1 MDDDCSV
8 MHIEPFRYMERLF
21 FYKEGDIGMNHLV
34 AMSDLSVEEIYSLLE
49 RAKTFKHLGVREL
62 PGNYMVS
69 NLFFEPSTRT
79 KTSFEVA
86 ERKLGLE
93 VIPFEAGFSSALKG
107 ETLYDT
113 VRTLEEIGLD
123 AVVIRHSEEKYYDQ
137 LKGKTKVAIVN
148 AGDGS
153 GQHPTQSLL
162 DLFTI
167 QKEFGSFEGL
177 NVLIA
182 GDISHSRVAKSNADA
197 LTRLGANVTFLC
209 PKEWAGDVDATDQ
222 WDEVL
227 EQSDVVILLRVQHE
241 RHEEGTSFS
250 KEEYH
255 RQFGLTVERERMM
268 KERAIIMHPAP
279 VNRDVEIADCLI
291 ECARSRIFK
300 QVENGVYIRAAIL
313 EAVLKGRN

>member
-1 MDDDCSV
+1 MFS
-8 MHIEPFRYMERLF
+8 HAHRAFPLTGKALLNEL
-21 FYKEGDIGMNHLV
+21 KEELSLGNLVSMNHLT
-34 AMSDLSVEEIYSLLE
+34 SEEVITLLE
-49 RAKTFKHLGVREL
+49 RAEIFKKFGVREL
-62 PGNYMVS
+62 PGEHLIC

-113 VRTLEEIGLD
+113 VRTLEEIGID
-123 AVVIRHSEEKYYDQ
+123 AVVIRHPEDGYYES
-137 LKGKTKVAIVN
+137 LVGRTKVAIVN

-167 QKEFGSFEGL
+167 KEEFGSFENL

-182 GDISHSRVAKSNADA
+182 GDISHSRVAKSNAAA

-209 PKEWAGDVDATDQ
+209 PKVWAGDFESTDN
-222 WDEVL
+222 WDDVL
-227 EQSDVVILLRVQHE
+227 EKSDVVMLLRVQHE
-241 RHEEGTSFS
+241 RHEDDTSFS
-250 KEEYH
+250 KEDYH
-255 RQFGLTVERERMM
+255 NRFGLTEERERKM
-268 KERAIIMHPAP
+268 KPNAIIMHPAP
-279 VNRDVEIADCLI
+279 VNRDVEIADSLI
-291 ECARSRIFK
+291 ECERSRIFK
-300 QVENGVYIRAAIL
+300 QVENGVYIRAAVL
-313 EAVLKGRN
+313 ETVLKGRK